1 MVKGKKTTLSLP
13 PQLKPK
19 LKPASA
25 PALLLILALFCLV
38 FPGAETANAEEILFS
53 EDFQSGEI
61 GDQWT
66 FYGDPVSVI
75 NSDHGNPAPCFN
87 NNDDSM
93 WPSGIKSRQTFSIQ
107 DGLVIQCDIY
117 LSCHSRGAW
126 VGSFL
131 GIHDPT
137 LTSGNTE
144 PKIVTGL
151 GYSYYGEL
159 NWNRPHLQGMLILS
173 VSKLYRNETIPAL
186 IHMNQWLD
194 GWHTFKI
201 EISLDDLCSFSVDDS
216 VLVTYQASFPDSL
229 SEVGIFLGG
238 RATSWGVAL
247 HDNLLVYVP

>member
-1 MVKGKKTTLSLP
+1 MR
-13 PQLKPK
+13 K
-19 LKPASA
+19 LNRRSYSP
-25 PALLLILALFCLV
+25 LILFLTVLLATFK
-38 FPGAETANAEEILFS
+38 ARAEEILFS

-66 FYGDPVSVI
+66 FYGDPISVI

-87 NNDDSM
+87 NNGDSM
-93 WPSGIKSRQTFSIQ
+93 WSSGIKSRQTFSIK
-107 DGLVIQCDIY
+107 DGLVIQCDIF
-117 LSCHSRGAW
+117 LSCHPRGAW
-126 VGSFL
+126 VGSFF

-137 LTSGNTE
+137 LTTGDTE

-151 GYSYYGEL
+151 KYLYAGEL
-159 NWNRPHLQGMLILS
+159 NWHRPHLQGLLILS
-173 VSKLYRNETIPAL
+173 ISKFYRNEPIPDM

-201 EISLDDLCSFSVDDS
+201 EISPDDLCSFSVDDS

-229 SEVGIFLGG
+229 GEVGIFLGG
-238 RATSWGVAL
+238 RATSWGTAL